1 MTDDNQIHLGI
12 ESRPLTLVDL
22 KASLQM
28 PASLPASA
36 AFFYTPFTLMLADV
50 LLYKD
55 RTPKTLATF
64 EEGYQVQRILD
75 ASRQS
80 ADQGT
85 RVSILL

>member
-1 MTDDNQIHLGI
+1 
-12 ESRPLTLVDL
+12 
-22 KASLQM
+22 M

-36 AFFYTPFTLMLADV
+36 AFFYTPFTLMLDELADV
-50 LLYKD
+50 LLHKD

-85 RVSILL
+85 RVSILP

>member
-36 AFFYTPFTLMLADV
+36 AFFYTPFTLMLDELADV
-50 LLYKD
+50 LLH
-55 RTPKTLATF
+55 
-64 EEGYQVQRILD
+64 QRLWLP
-75 ASRQS
+75 SRRAIKYS
-80 ADQGT
+80 
-85 RVSILL
+85 VY